1 MEAVAKLNN
10 CPSSP
15 RKMKLLTDL
24 IKGKKVSHALNVLQ
38 FSKKHAS
45 NDLRKLLLS
54 AINNWKQKNENRVG
68 EVDEL
73 VIKTAKVDQGSMMK
87 RFRPAPFGR
96 PYRIRKRSNHVTII
110 LDTYNKSSLNNSE
123 TLK

>member
-1 MEAVAKLNN
+1 MEAVAKLKN

-54 AINNWKQKNENRVG
+54 AVNNWKQKNVDG
-68 EVDEL
+68 DGDVDEL
-73 VIKTAKVDQGSMMK
+73 VVKIAKVDQGGMMK

-110 LDTYNKSSLNNSE
+110 LDTDNKSLIKSE
-123 TLK
+123 TIK